1 MKTTAFLTG
10 AALGALCMWLGCRP
24 SIQNTDINE
33 CATETVTRDTVVVSD
48 TIIIRQFLPVAE
60 RHAGRRITVANDSDS
75 TARIEVPAIQRVFA
89 DSDSLCIA
97 GGGGSEPP
105 RDRLRLTTPRTIIS
119 TERHTISTAHT
130 PNRWG
135 IGISAGVALTSRG
148 ATPYIGIGVTYTI
161 KSF

>member
-1 MKTTAFLTG
+1 MFIRE
-10 AALGALCMWLGCRP
+10 RP

-60 RHAGRRITVANDSDS
+60 RHAGRRITVANDSDT

-97 GGGGSEPP
+97 WVSGIDP
-105 RDRLRLTTPRTIIS
+105 RLDSLRLTTPRTIIS

-135 IGISAGVALTSRG
+135 VGISAGMALTSRG

>member
-10 AALGALCMWLGCRP
+10 AALGALCMWLACRHTKL
-24 SIQNTDINE
+24 NTAIDSH
-33 CATETVTRDTVVVSD
+33 ATETVTRDTVVISD
-48 TIIIRQFLPVAE
+48 TIVIRQFLPVAE

-97 GGGGSEPP
+97 WVSGIDP
-105 RDRLRLTTPRTIIS
+105 RLDSLRLTSPRTIIS
-119 TERHTISTAHT
+119 TERHTLPASPA
-130 PNRWG
+130 PKRWG
-135 IGISAGVALTSRG
+135 VGISAGVALTSRG